1 MSRLTRAWLRRGALA
16 RLLWPLSL
24 VYGALAAFDRWLYA
38 IGLRKVQRA
47 DVPVIVV
54 GNVVAGGAGKT
65 PVVLAVVRHLRTRG
79 LTVGVVSRGY
89 GRSTSDCREV
99 HADSEPREVGDEPLL
114 IRRATGAPVFV
125 ARQRIDAARALRQR
139 YSDTQLIVSDDGLQ
153 HHALARGLEICVFDE
168 RGTGNGWLLPAG
180 PLREPWPERLRHGV
194 DFVVHTGQAP
204 AFEGF
209 SSKRRLADYAID
221 GNGNRIA
228 LASLKAGSV
237 TAVAAI
243 AEPEAFFKL
252 LRQRGITLQK
262 TIALTDH
269 HDFNDFDFSSLAGQ
283 TVLCTEKDAVKLFS
297 RPESAIT
304 KLLAVPLEF
313 SPEPAFLS
321 ALDARLAQVISQ
333 LPSRHGYQTS

>member
-1 MSRLTRAWLRRGALA
+1 MERSGGTPLSVSRLTRAWLRRGALA

-24 VYGALAAFDRWLYA
+24 LYGALAAFDRWLYA

-79 LTVGVVSRGY
+79 LKVGVVSRGY

-180 PLREPWPERLRHGV
+180 PLREAWPRRCDLLL
-194 DFVVHTGQAP
+194 HTGAAA
-204 AFEGF
+204 AFAGF
-209 SSKRRLADYAID
+209 RGRRALADEAVRAD
-221 GNGNRIA
+221 GTHKPLAA
-228 LASLKAGSV
+228 LAGKRVIAI
-237 TAVAAI
+237 AAI
-243 AEPEAFFKL
+243 ARPEAFFDM
-252 LRQRGITLQK
+252 LRARGIAPERS
-262 TIALTDH
+262 IALPDH
-269 HDFNDFDFSSLAGQ
+269 YDFDSWTRPPGGPYSL
-283 TVLCTEKDAVKLFS
+283 VCTEKDAVKLW
-297 RPESAIT
+297 RLAPDAWAVALILTPED
-304 KLLAVPLEF
+304 
-313 SPEPAFLS
+313 AFFS
-321 ALDARLAQVISQ
+321 ALDAKLSSLDGHQAA
-333 LPSRHGYQTS
+333 